1 MASIS
6 ISKMSRIPILKS
18 IVENSRI
25 PSLENSFKE
34 MVSIA

>member
-1 MASIS
+1 MSSIS
-6 ISKMSRIPILKS
+6 ISKMSRKKKKKS
-18 IVENSRI
+18 LVENSRI